1 MGVRSFH
8 FRMNDA
14 DPLDKEIIDWLV
26 RDPNRSA
33 CIREALRV
41 YFFLRKHGIPVAP
54 APPAPATPPAQAE
67 RAEPATQPEDPAA
80 SEFYQAMRAGLEEF
94 I

>member
-1 MGVRSFH
+1 MMRTFC
-8 FRMNDA
+8 FRMSDA
-14 DPLDKEIIDWLV
+14 DPLDKEIIDWLI

-54 APPAPATPPAQAE
+54 APSAPAVAPAQAE
-67 RAEPATQPEDPAA
+67 RAEPAAQPEDPVAV
-80 SEFYQAMRAGLEEF
+80 EFFQSMRAGLEEF

>member
-1 MGVRSFH
+1 MMRTFC
-8 FRMNDA
+8 FRMSDA

-54 APPAPATPPAQAE
+54 VPPAPAVAPAQAE
-67 RAEPATQPEDPAA
+67 RAEPTEEPDDPAA